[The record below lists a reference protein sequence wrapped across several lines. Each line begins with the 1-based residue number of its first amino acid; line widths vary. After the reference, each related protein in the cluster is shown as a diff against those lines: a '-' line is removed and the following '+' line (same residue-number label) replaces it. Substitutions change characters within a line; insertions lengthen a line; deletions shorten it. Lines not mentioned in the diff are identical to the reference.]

1 MLNVSAFSFQPGR
14 LWGLVCVGA
23 SIDDSCD
30 VIAKFF
36 PDIAQSLRATA
47 IFHRIMKQRA
57 DRFSLIRAVL
67 ECDGSHAKN
76 MRNER
81 NSRFLARL
89 ISMRTRRINQRFLKL
104 LRQLHAGA

>member
-1 MLNVSAFSFQPGR
+1 MVDVAAFSLQPRR
-14 LWGLVCVGA
+14 LWRLVCVGA
-23 SIDDSCD
+23 SINDPGDI
-30 VIAKFF
+30 VAKFL
-36 PDIAQSLRATA
+36 PDIAQSFRATA

-57 DRFSLIRAVL
+57 NRFGFIRAVL
-67 ECDGSHAKN
+67 ECDGGYAKN

-104 LRQLHAGA
+104 LRQLHSGA

>member
-1 MLNVSAFSFQPGR
+1 MLNVIAFSFQPRR
-14 LWGLVCVGA
+14 LWCLVCVGA

-36 PDIAQSLRATA
+36 ADIAQSLRATA

-57 DRFSLIRAVL
+57 DRVSLIRAVL
-67 ECDGSHAKN
+67 KRDGSYAKN
-76 MRNER
+76 VRDER

-104 LRQLHAGA
+104 LRQLHSEA